1 MKIDICSFSAA
12 REAAP
17 ACCSPVASVPGWLG
31 DSVSVGPVNAV
42 TWLVDGDALPS
53 APPPTPVVRRPSAVL
68 GGTSCMPGSDMIS
81 REWLLQ
87 PVCTAR
93 YTPLGE
99 RVCSREDVTNGL
111 NIFRFFFSN
120 PFVTF
125 FAEIISKYQR
135 SKFYMY
141 LAQRCSSFLAVKVN

>member
-1 MKIDICSFSAA
+1 MALGYAWFDSYD
-12 REAAP
+12 
-17 ACCSPVASVPGWLG
+17 SVGYVLTLHIFPLG
-31 DSVSVGPVNAV
+31 D
-42 TWLVDGDALPS
+42 
-53 APPPTPVVRRPSAVL
+53 
-68 GGTSCMPGSDMIS
+68 
-81 REWLLQ
+81 
-87 PVCTAR
+87 
-93 YTPLGE
+93 

-141 LAQRCSSFLAVKVN
+141 LAQRCSSFFSYESQLIN